1 MGSSSALS
9 SVARIAQLPA
19 QKKSTSFKSRR
30 SSIVRAAKREE
41 VRARADVLFGF
52 VVLILGRN
60 MFVRFFVAICAEQM
74 WISVVALVRTGA
86 RMEMITREGDDV
98 HIG

>member
-1 MGSSSALS
+1 MSSSSALS
-9 SVARIAQLPA
+9 SVARIAQLPT

-52 VVLILGRN
+52 VVLIFGKKCVRAFLCRDLRGADVDFCGRVGSHGRAKGN
-60 MFVRFFVAICAEQM
+60 DY
-74 WISVVALVRTGA
+74 A
-86 RMEMITREGDDV
+86 RRR
-98 HIG
+98 

>member
-1 MGSSSALS
+1 
-9 SVARIAQLPA
+9 
-19 QKKSTSFKSRR
+19 
-30 SSIVRAAKREE
+30 
-41 VRARADVLFGF
+41 
-52 VVLILGRN
+52 
-60 MFVRFFVAICAEQM
+60 MFVRFFVAICVEQM